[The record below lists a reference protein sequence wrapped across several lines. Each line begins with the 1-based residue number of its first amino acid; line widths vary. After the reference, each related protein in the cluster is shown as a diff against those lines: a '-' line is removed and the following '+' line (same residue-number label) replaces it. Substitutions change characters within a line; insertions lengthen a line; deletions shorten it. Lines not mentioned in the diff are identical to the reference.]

1 LEKTTILIKY
11 MQKQEFK
18 EALSYDDISLLPN
31 FSDITSRKE
40 VDTTTKISRNKYI
53 DIPIVLSPMDTVS
66 SVKSCI
72 KINKIGGAGVLHR
85 FMPIEDQM
93 KKAKVIRDESNFC
106 ITAIGLKDAVERIRD
121 TSLYTDIY
129 FVDTANGL
137 AKNVEDFLRWYKT
150 SGHKQD
156 IIVGNTLTKESVYRL
171 ANLKA
176 DGFRHLIGPGS
187 MCLTQVKTGIGCPSL
202 TGNYYGW
209 KAVRNWELSQVDL
222 FKQDKPNPDHR
233 PSLLADGGIRYP
245 KDLVKAIASGCDAVI
260 CGRIFAGLADVVDD
274 ENIVEVDGK
283 RFAKYRGMASQDV
296 VEDYE
301 LYDGT
306 KKNLFVEGDNTLIP
320 IIENK
325 CIEDIAYDFAN
336 GLRSAMSYL
345 GFRSIDEMRGG
356 LWTNKIQ
363 AIRNTSNSMY
373 EGFAHGK

>member
-1 LEKTTILIKY
+1 
-11 MQKQEFK
+11 MEFK
-18 EALSYDDISLLPN
+18 QGLGYDDIQLLPN

-40 VDTTTKISRNKYI
+40 IDTTTKISRNFKI
-53 DIPIVLSPMDTVS
+53 KLPIILSPMDTVS

-72 KINKIGGAGVLHR
+72 KMNQIGAAGVLHR
-85 FMPIEDQM
+85 FMSPQDQRS
-93 KKAKVIRDESNFC
+93 KSKIIKDESNFC
-106 ITAIGLKDAVERIRD
+106 ITAIGLKDAEERIRL
-121 TSLYTDIY
+121 TSTYTDIY
-129 FVDTANGL
+129 FLDTANGL
-137 AKNVEDFLRWYKT
+137 CKNVEDFLRWFKT
-150 SGHKQD
+150 SNFSQD

-187 MCLTQVKTGIGCPSL
+187 MCLTQMKTGIGCPSV
-202 TGNYYGW
+202 TGNYYAW
-209 KAVRNWELSQVDL
+209 KSVRNWELSQVDL
-222 FKQDKPNPDHR
+222 FKYDKPDPSNR
-233 PSLLADGGIRYP
+233 PSVLTDGGIRYP

-260 CGRIFAGLADVVDD
+260 CGRIFAGLFDVIDE
-274 ENIVEVDGK
+274 ENIIEKDGK
-283 RFAKYRGMASQDV
+283 TYAKYRGMASKDV

-306 KKNLFVEGDNTLIP
+306 KKNLFVEGDSTLIELNKVDT
-320 IIENK
+320 IES
-325 CIEDIAYDFAN
+325 IVYDFVN

-363 AIRNTSNSMY
+363 AILNSANNIY

>member
-1 LEKTTILIKY
+1 MKNL
-11 MQKQEFK
+11 FK

-31 FSDITSRKE
+31 FSDISSRKE

-53 DIPIVLSPMDTVS
+53 DIPIILSPMDTVS
-66 SVKSCI
+66 SVKSCV

-85 FMPIEDQM
+85 FMSIEDQTI
-93 KKAKVIRDESNFC
+93 KARIIKDESNFC
-106 ITAIGLKDAVERIRD
+106 ITAIGLKDAAERISD

-129 FVDTANGL
+129 FLDTANGL

-150 SGHKQD
+150 SGYKQD

-202 TGNYYGW
+202 TGNYYAW
-209 KAVRNWELSQVDL
+209 KAIRNWELSQVDL
-222 FKQDKPNPDHR
+222 FKQDKPNPEHR
-233 PSLLADGGIRYP
+233 PSILADGGIRYP

-260 CGRIFAGLADVVDD
+260 CGRIFAGLADVIED
-274 ENIVEVDGK
+274 EDIVQKGGK
-283 RFAKYRGMASQDV
+283 AYAKYRGMASQDV

-301 LYDGT
+301 LHDGT

-325 CIEDIAYDFAN
+325 SIEDVVYDFAN

-345 GFRSIDEMRGG
+345 GFRSLEEMRGG